1 MAARVRRSAGTNKN
15 LNTLLFRKTRPE
27 VDLERY
33 HSGDGVKVVCMIR
46 PLEDLGKPGTLVA
59 GYLHLIPGQP
69 VTWQGRAG
77 VKLLVGPFQLN
88 ETGGKLP
95 FGRSF
100 TRCVLSTNKFDY
112 EFAVPTIDLPFVRLA
127 LGIETAPSAAD

>member
-1 MAARVRRSAGTNKN
+1 VVARVRRSAGTNKN

-33 HSGDGVKVVCMIR
+33 RNGGGVKVASLIR
-46 PLEDLGKPGTLVA
+46 PLEDLGKPGTLV
-59 GYLHLIPGQP
+59 GGFLHLIPGEP
-69 VTWQGRAG
+69 VTWRGRAG

-95 FGRSF
+95 LARSF

-112 EFAVPTIDLPFVRLA
+112 DFAVPTIDLPFVRLA
-127 LGIETAPSAAD
+127 LGIETPPPAAD